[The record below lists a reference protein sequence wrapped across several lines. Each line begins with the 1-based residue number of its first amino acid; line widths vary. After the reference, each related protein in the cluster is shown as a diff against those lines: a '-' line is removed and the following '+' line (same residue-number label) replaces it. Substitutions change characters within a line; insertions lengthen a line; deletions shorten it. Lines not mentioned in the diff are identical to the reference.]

1 MVINSWRLQRRWLRL
16 QRPIA
21 VALIMLGGFLVWAQG
36 NAPPA
41 TDTTVVAAADIPA
54 GRAVEESDVK
64 VVQWPLANRPPA
76 AARSPDELVGRR
88 ATSAIT
94 AGEPLTPARVASPT
108 ALASVGTD
116 HVAVTMPAE
125 ALAASGLV
133 RAGDRVN
140 VVGAGEVGP
149 RTLVSG
155 ATVLAVDAEQGLVV
169 AVPSGNAASVVQA
182 AATKSAAVVLLSG

>member
-16 QRPIA
+16 QRPFA
-21 VALIMLGGFLVWAQG
+21 VALILLGGFMVWAQG

-41 TDTTVVAAADIPA
+41 TDATMVAATDITA
-54 GRAVEESDVK
+54 GQTVQESDVK
-64 VVQWPLANRPPA
+64 LVQWPLASRPPA

-94 AGEPLTPARVASPT
+94 AGEPLTPGRVTGPS
-108 ALASVGTD
+108 ALASVGAD
-116 HVAVTMPAE
+116 HVAVTLPAD

-140 VVGAGEVGP
+140 VVGASEAGP

-155 ATVLAVDAEQGLVV
+155 ATVLAVDGEQGLVV
-169 AVPSGNAASVVQA
+169 AVPSVNAATVVQA